1 MYERCTLLVVDFS
14 KPQPRLFRSSDELK
28 RAGVISSSFE
38 IEYATLGFDNFA
50 RDILNIYDSRYDIN
64 NLMEK

>member
-38 IEYATLGFDNFA
+38 IEYATLGLIISLEIYLIYMTLDM
-50 RDILNIYDSRYDIN
+50 ILTI
-64 NLMEK
+64 